1 MAFDSITVR
10 LVEQADL
17 AALHAR
23 EPQPDAQ
30 LAQSHLDRQNAGSYL
45 FAVAVDASNT
55 PLGVGAI
62 DCRPGRLCPEMR
74 DLLVYPEARGHGVAT
89 RISQYLESLA
99 AEAGFSEVFLR
110 VDPEN
115 ETAIPVFIGLDYTP
129 TGDHLPA
136 LGAGSSLPD
145 PERLDAVYRKSLRIA

>member
-1 MAFDSITVR
+1 MAVDSITVR
-10 LVEQADL
+10 LVERTDV

-30 LAQSHLDRQNAGSYL
+30 LAQAHLDRQDAGSYF
-45 FAVAVDASNT
+45 FALAVDESNT

-62 DCRPGRLCPEMR
+62 DCRPGRLCPELR
-74 DLLVYPEARGHGVAT
+74 DLLTYPEARGHGVAT
-89 RISQYLESLA
+89 RISEFLESLA
-99 AEAGFSEVFLR
+99 ADAGFSEVFLR

-129 TGDHLPA
+129 TGHHLPA
-136 LGAGSSLPD
+136 LSSGAED
-145 PERLDAVYRKSLRIA
+145 QDARLDAVYRKSLRIA